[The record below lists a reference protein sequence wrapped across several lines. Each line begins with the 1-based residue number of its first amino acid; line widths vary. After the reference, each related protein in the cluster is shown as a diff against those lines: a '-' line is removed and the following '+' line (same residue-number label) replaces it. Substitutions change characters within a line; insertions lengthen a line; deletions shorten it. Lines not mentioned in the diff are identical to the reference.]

1 MVKDPRSS
9 MHGAGLLAVFCVLA
23 ACLISVAQARD
34 SLTVD
39 RTLRLRADGSFK
51 IVQFADIHFG
61 EGEVSGCILCSLP
74 ASEHSPR
81 IPSSLQLLLLR
92 EDEAF

>member
-1 MVKDPRSS
+1 

-23 ACLISVAQARD
+23 ACLLTVVQARD
-34 SLTVD
+34 GWTVD
-39 RTLRLRADGSFK
+39 RTLRLREDGSFK

-74 ASEHSPR
+74 AYER
-81 IPSSLQLLLLR
+81 CIPSSLQILLLH
-92 EDEAF
+92 EDEAFLTNLPPT